1 MWEFLIELDKEIF
14 LLLNG
19 LHHPLLDK
27 VMWFLSG
34 SKNWIP
40 FYALLL
46 YLIVNEYKKE
56 TILIGLTIGLMIL
69 LSDQTTSG
77 FMKPFFERF
86 RPSRDPSLEG
96 MVHIVNDYRGG
107 RFGFASSHAA
117 NSFAVAT
124 YLFFLFRRHYPWMVW
139 MFVWAAAIGYSRIY
153 LGVHYPGD
161 IIVGGIIGSV
171 FGYVCYRLYCYL
183 RERKLFANLRSDQ

>member
-14 LLLNG
+14 LFLNG
-19 LHHPLLDK
+19 LHHPFLDK
-27 VMWFLSG
+27 FMWFLSG

-46 YLIVNEYKKE
+46 YLIIKEFKKE
-56 TILIGLTIGLMIL
+56 TILIGFGIGLMIL

-86 RPSRDPSLEG
+86 RPTRDPLLEG

-124 YLFFLFRRHYPWMVW
+124 FLFFLFRTKYKWMVW
-139 MFVWAAAIGYSRIY
+139 MFAWATMVSYSRIY

-161 IIVGGIIGSV
+161 ILVGALIGA
-171 FGYVCYRLYCYL
+171 FYAYICFILFLYL
-183 RERKLFANLRSDQ
+183 RKLKYFSDWQIK

>member
-14 LLLNG
+14 LFHNG

-46 YLIVNEYKKE
+46 YLIIKEFKKE
-56 TILIGLTIGLMIL
+56 TVLIGFAIGLMIL

-86 RPSRDPSLEG
+86 RPSHDPSLEG
-96 MVHIVNDYRGG
+96 LVYLVNDYRGG
-107 RFGFASSHAA
+107 KFGFASSHAA

-124 YLFFLFRRHYPWMVW
+124 FLFFLFRTKYKWMVW
-139 MFVWAAAIGYSRIY
+139 LFAWATMVSYSRIY

-161 IIVGGIIGSV
+161 ILVGALIGA
-171 FGYVCYRLYCYL
+171 FYAYICFILFLYL
-183 RERKLFANLRSDQ
+183 RKLRYFSDWQIR